1 MTLNQ
6 FKYILQPGG
15 VLDSVDRDVNIC
27 YTGSKIQAIAVRV
40 VGENLTQLQQA
51 TTIVLKAPQAGSTL
65 NISLENSQVPLRTVN
80 REQVGNYY
88 MYSIVEQD
96 QQPVMTAVPSPTGI
110 LPSEEYF
117 TQVIVLPSS
126 QGGVFEGSD
135 YDVLLN
141 NSLNSRLSTYIQVS
155 DRAESSINPVN
166 LPSILVDNAIPAS
179 IQDSNYSNTGWING
193 RYNGTPTDGNTYG
206 DITPILNGVTFEG
219 AIFPVGLTPSEI
231 TTTVTQG
238 VTYTEYL
245 FNGIT
250 SFPSFNSQLTD
261 LLTYAP
267 ADSSQNY
274 IDLKIGGGG
283 TKYRP
288 KQGDILI
295 LTIAEVESIVSEYV
309 KVTSFSN
316 TGGTAGRIYVE
327 RGWGGAP
334 TRNLTTDSDI
344 YLLSPVQ
351 IFQINRSKVQGLQK
365 GKLYVRDSGD
375 ILLINS
381 VGYIVTGSAA

>member
-27 YTGSKIQAIAVRV
+27 YTGSNIQAIAVRV

-65 NISLENSQVPLRTVN
+65 NISLENSQVPLRTVT

-96 QQPVMTAVPSPTGI
+96 QQPVMTAVPSPTGV

-141 NSLNSRLSTYIQVS
+141 NSLNNRVSTYIQVS

-166 LPSILVDNAIPAS
+166 LPSILVNNAILAS

-193 RYNGTPTDGNTYG
+193 RYNGTPTDSNTYG

-231 TTTVTQG
+231 ATTVTQG

-245 FNGIT
+245 FNGTT
-250 SFPSFNSQLTD
+250 SFPSFNSQLTS

-267 ADSSQNY
+267 VTSSLNY
-274 IDLKIGGGG
+274 IDLKTGGGG
-283 TKYRP
+283 ITYQP

-295 LTIAEVESIVSEYV
+295 LTIAEVESITAEYV
-309 KVTSFSN
+309 KVNSFSN
-316 TGGTAGRIYVE
+316 TGGSAGRIYVE
-327 RGWGGAP
+327 RGWGGTP
-334 TRNLTTDSDI
+334 TRDLPTDSDI

-375 ILLINS
+375 VLLINS
-381 VGYIVTGSAA
+381 LGYIVTGSTA